1 MIPYGCFVMG
11 KKYKIWG
18 EELIDQK
25 AIEQMDNA
33 CELPVSVRGA
43 LMPDGHVGYG
53 LPIGGVLG
61 TDNAVIPYAV
71 GVDISCSVKLSV
83 LDIAPTELIENMKR
97 FRQAIEDETRF
108 GVGAHFRDK
117 REHPVMDEDWHI
129 SPVTSANKDKAW
141 EQLGTSGSGNHF
153 VEFGIFKIGKNDVGL
168 APGDYLAL
176 LSHSGSRG
184 VGAMVCNHYSEIARQ
199 RCLFLGKNLGH
210 LSWLSLDS
218 HEGKEYWAAMQLM
231 HKYAQA
237 NHELIHKHIA
247 EHLGAQ
253 VLFTFMNSH
262 NLAWEEEH
270 FHKKL
275 IVHRKGA
282 TPAGKDQLGI
292 IPGSMSSATFLVKG
306 KGEVESLK
314 SCSHGAGR
322 QLGRREAKRTL
333 NKQVWRKY
341 LKEHGV
347 TLMSAGLDEMPGVYK
362 DINKVMEA
370 QKDLVDIVGEF
381 QPILVKM
388 AGGNEPPE
396 D

>member
-1 MIPYGCFVMG
+1 M
-11 KKYKIWG
+11 KYKIWG
-18 EELIDQK
+18 EDLIEEAARK
-25 AIEQMDNA
+25 QMDNA
-33 CELPVSVRGA
+33 CSLPISVKGA
-43 LMPDGHVGYG
+43 LMADGHVGYG

-83 LDIAPTELIENMKR
+83 FDIPPSEILGNIQR
-97 FRQAIEDETRF
+97 FKQAIEEETRF
-108 GVGAHFRDK
+108 GVGAGFPKGRRKHD
-117 REHPVMDEDWHI
+117 VMDEDWSI
-129 SPVTSANKDKAW
+129 SPVTAANKDKAA

-153 VEFGIFKIGKNDVGL
+153 VEFGIFKIGKNDINL
-168 APGDYLAL
+168 KPGEYLAL

-184 VGAMVCNHYSEIARQ
+184 VGAMVCNYYSKIAKEK
-199 RCLFLGKNLGH
+199 CPLTEKELTH
-210 LSWLSLDS
+210 LSWLSLKS
-218 HEGKEYWAAMQLM
+218 HEGKEYWEAMQLM
-231 HKYAQA
+231 HRYAEA

-247 EHLGAQ
+247 QNLHAK
-253 VLFTFMNSH
+253 VLFSFINSH

-270 FHKKL
+270 YGRKL

-282 TPAGKDQLGI
+282 TPAQKNQLGL
-292 IPGSMSSATFLVKG
+292 IPGSMSSVSYLVKG
-306 KGEVESLK
+306 KGEPESLK

-322 QLGRREAKRTL
+322 QLGRQEAKRTL
-333 NKQVWRKY
+333 NKDFWRKY

-381 QPILVKM
+381 YPILVKM
-388 AGGNEPPE
+388 AGGGERAE

>member
-1 MIPYGCFVMG
+1 MNQKFKV
-11 KKYKIWG
+11 WG
-18 EELIDQK
+18 EELVDK
-25 AIEQMDNA
+25 EAIKQMENA
-33 CELPVSVRGA
+33 CSLPVSVKGA

-53 LPIGGVLG
+53 LPIGGVLA

-71 GVDISCSVKLSV
+71 GVDISCSVKISV

-97 FRQAIEDETRF
+97 FKQAIEAETRF
-108 GVGAHFRDK
+108 GVGAHFTRDK
-117 REHPVMDEDWHI
+117 RSHTVMDEDWGI
-129 SPVTSANKDKAW
+129 SPVTIANKDKAW

-153 VEFGIFKIGKNDVGL
+153 VEFGIFKIGKNTVGL

-184 VGAMVCNHYSEIARQ
+184 VGAMVCNHYSKIAKQ
-199 RCLFLGKNLGH
+199 KCTLLSKEMGH

-218 HEGKEYWAAMQLM
+218 QEGKEYWNAMQLM
-231 HKYAQA
+231 HKYATA

-247 EHLGAQ
+247 QNLGAH
-253 VLFTFMNSH
+253 VLFSFINSH

-270 FHKKL
+270 YHKKL

-282 TPAGKDQLGI
+282 TPAEKGQLGI
-292 IPGSMSSATFLVKG
+292 IPGSMASPTYLVTG
-306 KGEVESLK
+306 RGELASLK

-322 QLGRREAKRTL
+322 QLSRTKAKDTL
-333 NKQVWRKY
+333 NRQLSLKS
-341 LKEHGV
+341 LKEQGV
-347 TLMSAGLDEMPGVYK
+347 TLMSAGIDEMPAVYK

-370 QKDLVDIVGEF
+370 QKDLVDIVAEF
-381 QPILVKM
+381 HPILVKM
-388 AGGNEPPE
+388 AGGHERPE

>member
-1 MIPYGCFVMG
+1 M
-11 KKYKIWG
+11 KYKIWG
-18 EELIDQK
+18 EELIDK
-25 AIEQMDNA
+25 AAIKQMDNA
-33 CELPVSVRGA
+33 CSLPISVRGA
-43 LMPDGHVGYG
+43 LMADGHIGYG

-83 LDIAPTELIENMKR
+83 LDIPTTALTENMQR
-97 FRQAIEDETRF
+97 FKQAIDMETRF
-108 GVGAHFRDK
+108 GVGASFKRDK
-117 REHPVMDEDWHI
+117 RQHEVMDEDWSI
-129 SPVTSANKDKAW
+129 SPVTAANKDKAW

-153 VEFGIFKIGKNDVGL
+153 VEFGIFTIGKNDINL
-168 APGDYLAL
+168 APGDYVAL

-184 VGAMVCNHYSEIARQ
+184 TGAMVCNYYSKIAQQKCPLTDKELSR
-199 RCLFLGKNLGH
+199 
-210 LSWLSLDS
+210 LSWLSLKS
-218 HEGKEYWAAMQLM
+218 HEGKEYWDAMQLM
-231 HKYAQA
+231 NRYAQA

-247 EHLGAQ
+247 KNLGAQ
-253 VLFTFMNSH
+253 VLFSFINSH

-270 FHKKL
+270 YNRML

-282 TPAGKDQLGI
+282 TPAQKGQLGI
-292 IPGSMSSATFLVKG
+292 IPGSMSSPTFLVRG
-306 KGEVESLK
+306 KGEPESLK

-333 NKQVWRKY
+333 NKDFWRKY

-347 TLMSAGLDEMPGVYK
+347 TLMSAGIDEMPGVYK

-370 QKDLVDIVGEF
+370 QKDLIDIVGEF
-381 QPILVKM
+381 HPILVKM
-388 AGGNEPPE
+388 ADGHEPAE